1 MSYLF
6 DCLNP
11 HDLIV
16 EAQYQFENNISFW
29 EHIQML
35 ASFAI
40 PTIPTQ
46 EFVVESDIHLIFF
59 WMPEDPIVGFL

>member
-1 MSYLF
+1 
-6 DCLNP
+6 
-11 HDLIV
+11 
-16 EAQYQFENNISFW
+16 
-29 EHIQML
+29 ML

-40 PTIPTQ
+40 PTTPTQ